1 MKTNNCNI
9 KCNTG
14 CGGMPCPSPCSQ
26 RLNRRDFLKMALAA
40 GLAAGCGPLAGCSPA
55 PPTPVPTATPPPT
68 PTVYWPADSW
78 RASTPEQQ
86 GIDSEKLVT
95 MLQFVVDQGYALH
108 SLLVI
113 RNGYAA
119 LEAYFSP
126 FQPNTKDDLICVSRS
141 FVSALMG
148 IAIEQGHIAGTDQKM
163 MDFFPGMSLAN
174 DDLRKNDITLE
185 HLLTNRSGL
194 RVGTIDDEESQIQQI
209 LDSPL
214 GGDPGTSF
222 GFGYEP
228 YILSVILPKA
238 VGTDSLSFAREHLFE
253 PLGISD
259 VSWDSDAD
267 GVYIPT
273 GMQMTPRDI
282 AKLGYLYLK
291 NGVWKGERIVPAEWI
306 AASLQAYGNT
316 GCGLG
321 FGYQWWIYG
330 FGAYAARSFRSQCCV
345 VPDADLV
352 VVANQEPGVGAAAIE
367 ALVEYFVTPA
377 AVSAEPLPENPEAAA
392 QLESLIEQV
401 GGPPES

>member
-1 MKTNNCNI
+1 MKMNNCNT

-14 CGGMPCPSPCSQ
+14 CGGMPCLSPCSQ
-26 RLNRRDFLKMALAA
+26 KLNRRDFLKMALAA

-55 PPTPVPTATPPPT
+55 PPTPVPTATSPPT

-86 GIDSEKLVT
+86 GIDSEKLVK
-95 MLQFVVDQGYALH
+95 MLQFVVDQGYDLH

-113 RNGYAA
+113 RNGYAV
-119 LEAYFSP
+119 LEAYFPP
-126 FQPNTKDDLICVSRS
+126 FEADTKDDLICVSRS

-148 IAIEQGHIAGTDQKM
+148 IAIEQGFIAGTDQKM
-163 MDFFPGMSLAN
+163 MDFFPDMSLTN
-174 DDLRKNDITLE
+174 DDPRKNDITLE

-194 RVGTIDDEESQIQQI
+194 WVDRIDDEENQIRQI

-214 GGDPGTSF
+214 GGDPGISF

-228 YILSVILPKA
+228 YILSVILQKA
-238 VGTDSLSFAREHLFE
+238 VGTDSLSFARKHLFE

-259 VSWDSDAD
+259 VSWDSDVD

-273 GMQMTPRDI
+273 GMQMAPRDI

-291 NGVWKGERIVPAEWI
+291 NGVWKGEQIVPAEWI

-321 FGYQWWIYG
+321 FGYQWWIYK
-330 FGAYAARSFRSQCCV
+330 FGAYAARSFLSQCCV
-345 VPDADLV
+345 VPDTDLV
-352 VVANQEPGVGAAAIE
+352 VVANQEPGVGAAAVE
-367 ALVEYFVTPA
+367 ALTQYFVIPA
-377 AVSAEPLPENPEAAA
+377 AGSAEPLPENPEAVA

-401 GGPPES
+401 GRPPES